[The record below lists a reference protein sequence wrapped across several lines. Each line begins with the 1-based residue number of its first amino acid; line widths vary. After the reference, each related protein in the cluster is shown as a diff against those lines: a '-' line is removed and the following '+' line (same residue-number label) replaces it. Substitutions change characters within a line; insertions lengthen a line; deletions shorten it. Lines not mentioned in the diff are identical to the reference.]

1 MIKQRQIYQLHK
13 QQSKMSN
20 IIAIFDGALLFLF
33 DRWTRETRTRRFF
46 KMIKQ
51 NLYQIEIVCETK
63 TTLSHSL
70 ILNINGVPDP
80 PWPEN

>member
-20 IIAIFDGALLFLF
+20 IIAISGGALLFLF
-33 DRWTRETRTRRFF
+33 DRWTRETRRFL
-46 KMIKQ
+46 KMTKQ
-51 NLYQIEIVCETK
+51 NLYQIEIACETK

-70 ILNINGVPDP
+70 TLNINRVPDT